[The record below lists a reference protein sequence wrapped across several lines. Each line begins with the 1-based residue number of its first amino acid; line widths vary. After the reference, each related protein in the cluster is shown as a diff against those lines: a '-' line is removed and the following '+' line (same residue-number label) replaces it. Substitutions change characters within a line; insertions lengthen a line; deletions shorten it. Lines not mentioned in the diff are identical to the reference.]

1 MWPRFTAGTGTLRW
15 IEEVVAGRDLH
26 GLDARP
32 NDFMGMGATRFIG
45 AARRTPESPTG
56 MAFSVQQLFVPRIQI
71 LHREKR

>member
-1 MWPRFTAGTGTLRW
+1 
-15 IEEVVAGRDLH
+15 
-26 GLDARP
+26 
-32 NDFMGMGATRFIG
+32 MGMGATMFIG